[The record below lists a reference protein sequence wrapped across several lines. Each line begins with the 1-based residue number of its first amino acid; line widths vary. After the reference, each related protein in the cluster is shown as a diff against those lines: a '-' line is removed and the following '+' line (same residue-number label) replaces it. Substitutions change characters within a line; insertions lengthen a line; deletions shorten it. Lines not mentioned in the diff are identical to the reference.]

1 MASKQQVKRRHPI
14 FITTRRPIASAPWT
28 VVEMMQMKTPLGS
41 DDRGPRTGLRRM
53 TTALLLGTAL
63 IGVPV
68 GAVLTFDR
76 PAVAQAEAQTS
87 IVPAAPGSFA
97 GLVRQVTPAVVNVS
111 TTEHPSASQQ
121 MADQDEGGQMQR
133 QFPPG
138 SPFDDFFKRFFDEQQ
153 PGRRGPRGGGGGD
166 EGNQVVHGAGSGFII
181 DPAGYIVTNNHVV
194 KDADNITVTL
204 NDGTEI
210 PAKVI
215 GTDEKT
221 DLALL
226 KVDTDKKLTAVEWGD
241 SDAAQVGDWVVAV
254 GNPFGLGGSV
264 TAGIVS
270 ARGRDLQSGPFDD
283 FLQIDAPINRGNSG
297 GPSFDT
303 SGKVIG
309 INSAIYSPSGG
320 SVGIGFAIP
329 SNLAKTVIAQIREH
343 GSVQRGWLGVQI
355 QSVTP
360 EMAEALGL
368 DKAKGALVADVQD
381 DSPALKAGLHQG
393 DVITTYDGKPVNQ
406 LSDLPRLV
414 ADTTAG
420 KTVPVEVLRNGKTET
435 ISVEIAKLPASQEK
449 VASADENGPA
459 VDDQLGLSLSALTPK
474 VRREFSVPDEIEG
487 VLVTGIRDDGPARE
501 TGVGPGDVIV
511 RVGSEAV
518 KTPSEVAK
526 QVKAAKE
533 ADRNAVMLLINHQGD
548 QRFVALKL
556 PKA

>member
-1 MASKQQVKRRHPI
+1 
-14 FITTRRPIASAPWT
+14 
-28 VVEMMQMKTPLGS
+28 MKTPFGS

-53 TTALLLGTAL
+53 TAALLLGTAL

-76 PAVAQAEAQTS
+76 PAVAQNQAEAPTS

-111 TTEHPSASQQ
+111 TTEHPTAAQ
-121 MADQDEGGQMQR
+121 MADEDEDNGGGQMR

-138 SPFDDFFKRFFDEQQ
+138 SPFDQFFKRFFDEQQ
-153 PGRRGPRGGGGGD
+153 QGRRGPRGGGNGGGD
-166 EGNQVVHGAGSGFII
+166 ADQVIHGAGSGFII

-194 KDADNITVTL
+194 KGADNITVTL
-204 NDGTEI
+204 NDGTVI
-210 PAKVI
+210 PAKVV

-226 KVDTDKKLTAVEWGD
+226 KIDTDKKLTTVEWGD

-270 ARGRDLQSGPFDD
+270 ARGRDLHSGPFDD

-329 SNLAKTVIAQIREH
+329 SNLAKTVIAQIRDH

-368 DKAKGALVADVQD
+368 DKARGALVADVQD

-393 DVITTYDGKPVNQ
+393 DVITTYDGKPVAQ

-420 KTVPVEVLRNGKTET
+420 KTVPVEVLRNGKSET
-435 ISVEIAKLPASQEK
+435 VSVEIAKLPASQEK
-449 VASADENGPA
+449 VASAEENGPA
-459 VDDQLGLSLSALTPK
+459 VDDQLGLSLSTLTPK

>member
-1 MASKQQVKRRHPI
+1 
-14 FITTRRPIASAPWT
+14 
-28 VVEMMQMKTPLGS
+28 MQMKTPFGS
-41 DDRGPRTGLRRM
+41 DDRGPRTGLRRF
-53 TTALLLGTAL
+53 TAALLLGTAL

-68 GAVLTFDR
+68 GAILTFDH
-76 PAVAQAEAQTS
+76 PAAAQSQSEAATS
-87 IVPAAPGSFA
+87 LVPSAPGSFA

-111 TTEHPSASQQ
+111 TIEHPQASP
-121 MADQDEGGQMQR
+121 MADRRGGGGENG
-133 QFPPG
+133 FPQG
-138 SPFDDFFKRFFDEQQ
+138 SPFDDFFKKFFDEQQ
-153 PGRRGPRGGGGGD
+153 PGGHGNRGGGDGD
-166 EGNQVVHGAGSGFII
+166 EEIHGAGSGFII
-181 DPAGYIVTNNHVV
+181 DPAGFIVTNNHVV
-194 KDADNITVTL
+194 KDADPGKITVTL

-226 KVDTDKKLTAVEWGD
+226 KIDTDKKLTSVEWGD

-270 ARGRDLQSGPFDD
+270 ARGRDLHSGPFDD

-343 GSVQRGWLGVQI
+343 GSVERGWLGVQI

-360 EMAEALGL
+360 EMADALGL

-381 DSPALKAGLHQG
+381 DSPALKAGVKQG
-393 DVITTYDGKPVNQ
+393 DVILSFDGKPVNQ
-406 LSDLPRLV
+406 LSELPRLV
-414 ADTTAG
+414 ANTEAG
-420 KTVPVEVLRNGKTET
+420 KTVPVELLRDGKTQT
-435 ISVEIAKLPASQEK
+435 VQVDVAKLPNTQQ
-449 VASADENGPA
+449 VASADDSGPS

-474 VRREFSVPDEIEG
+474 VRREYSVPDEVEG
-487 VLVTGIRDDGPARE
+487 VLVTGIREDGPARE
-501 TGVGPGDVIV
+501 IGVGPGDVIV
-511 RVGSEAV
+511 RVGSETV

-526 QVKAAKE
+526 QVKVAKA

-548 QRFVALKL
+548 QRFVAMKL

>member
-1 MASKQQVKRRHPI
+1 
-14 FITTRRPIASAPWT
+14 
-28 VVEMMQMKTPLGS
+28 MMQMKTPFGS

-53 TTALLLGTAL
+53 TAALLLGTAL

-76 PAVAQAEAQTS
+76 PAVAQNQAEAPTS

-111 TTEHPSASQQ
+111 TTEHPSAAQ
-121 MADQDEGGQMQR
+121 MADEDEGGGGGQMR

-138 SPFDDFFKRFFDEQQ
+138 SPFDEFFKRFFDEQQ
-153 PGRRGPRGGGGGD
+153 QGRRGPRGGGGNGGGD
-166 EGNQVVHGAGSGFII
+166 ADQVIHGAGSGFII

-204 NDGTEI
+204 NDGTVI
-210 PAKVI
+210 PAKVV

-226 KVDTDKKLTAVEWGD
+226 KIDTDKKLTTVEWGD

-270 ARGRDLQSGPFDD
+270 ARGRDLHSGPFDD

-329 SNLAKTVIAQIREH
+329 SNLAKTVIAQIRDH

-368 DKAKGALVADVQD
+368 DKARGALVADVQD
-381 DSPALKAGLHQG
+381 DSPALKAGLRQG
-393 DVITTYDGKPVNQ
+393 DVITTYDGKPVGQ

-420 KTVPVEVLRNGKTET
+420 KTVPVEVLRNGKSET
-435 ISVEIAKLPASQEK
+435 VSVEIAKLPASQEK
-449 VASADENGPA
+449 VASAEENGPA

-474 VRREFSVPDEIEG
+474 VRREFSVPDEVEG
-487 VLVTGIRDDGPARE
+487 VLVTGIREDGPARE

-511 RVGSEAV
+511 RVGSESV

-533 ADRNAVMLLINHQGD
+533 ADRNAVMLLINRQGD

>member
-1 MASKQQVKRRHPI
+1 
-14 FITTRRPIASAPWT
+14 
-28 VVEMMQMKTPLGS
+28 MKTPFGS
-41 DDRGPRTGLRRM
+41 DDRGPRPGLRR
-53 TTALLLGTAL
+53 TTAALLLGTAL

-76 PAVAQAEAQTS
+76 PAAAQNQTTEAPTAL
-87 IVPAAPGSFA
+87 VPSAPGSFA
-97 GLVRQVTPAVVNVS
+97 GLVKQVFPAVVNVS
-111 TTEHPSASQQ
+111 TTEHPAASH
-121 MADQDEGGQMQR
+121 MMQR
-133 QFPPG
+133 GDMPFPPG
-138 SPFDDFFKRFFDEQQ
+138 SPFDEFFRRFFDQQQ
-153 PGRRGPRGGGGGD
+153 PGGRGVPRGGDDDGD
-166 EGNQVVHGAGSGFII
+166 SSPVIHGAGSGFII

-194 KDADNITVTL
+194 KDADKITVTL

-210 PAKVI
+210 PAKVV

-241 SDAAQVGDWVVAV
+241 SDAAQVGDWVIAV
-254 GNPFGLGGSV
+254 GNPFGLGGTV

-270 ARGRDLQSGPFDD
+270 ARGRDLHSGPFDD

-297 GPSFDT
+297 GPTFDT

-329 SNLAKTVIAQIREH
+329 SNLAKGVIAQIREH

-355 QSVTP
+355 QAVTP

-368 DKAKGALVADVQD
+368 DKAKGALVADVQE

-393 DVITTYDGKPVNQ
+393 DVILSYDGKPVNQ

-414 ADTTAG
+414 ADTPAG
-420 KTVPVEVLRNGKTET
+420 KTVPIEIQRDGKAQTV
-435 ISVEIAKLPASQEK
+435 SVEIAKLKGTQQ
-449 VASADENGPA
+449 VASAEENGPS

-474 VRREFSVPDEIEG
+474 VRREYGVSDDVEG
-487 VLVTGIRDDGPARE
+487 VLVTGIREDGPARE

-526 QVKAAKE
+526 QVKAAKA
-533 ADRNAVMLLINHQGD
+533 ADRNAVMLLINRQGD

>member
-1 MASKQQVKRRHPI
+1 MH
-14 FITTRRPIASAPWT
+14 
-28 VVEMMQMKTPLGS
+28 MKTPYGS
-41 DDRGPRTGLRRM
+41 NDQGRKPGLRRM
-53 TTALLLGTAL
+53 TAALLLGTAL

-68 GAVLTFDR
+68 GAILTFDR
-76 PAVAQAEAQTS
+76 PAVAQSQNEATTS
-87 IVPAAPGSFA
+87 IVPVAPGSFA

-111 TTEHPSASQQ
+111 TVEHPAASR
-121 MADQDEGGQMQR
+121 MADRDDGGEMQ
-133 QFPPG
+133 QFQGQGQG
-138 SPFDDFFKRFFDEQQ
+138 SPFDQFFKRFFDEQQ
-153 PGRRGPRGGGGGD
+153 PGGRHGQRGGGGGGD
-166 EGNQVVHGAGSGFII
+166 DADQVVHGAGSGFII

-194 KDADNITVTL
+194 KDADADKITVTL

-210 PAKVI
+210 PAKVV

-226 KVDTDKKLTAVEWGD
+226 KIDTDKKLTSVEWGD

-270 ARGRDLQSGPFDD
+270 ARGRDLHSGPFDD

-329 SNLAKTVIAQIREH
+329 SNLAKTVIAQIRDH

-355 QSVTP
+355 QAVTP
-360 EMAEALGL
+360 EMADALGL

-381 DSPALKAGLHQG
+381 DSPALKAGLKQG
-393 DVITTYDGKPVNQ
+393 DVILTFDGKPVNQ
-406 LSDLPRLV
+406 LSELPRLV
-414 ADTTAG
+414 ADTAAG
-420 KTVPVEVLRNGKTET
+420 KTVPVEVLRNGKSET
-435 ISVEIAKLPASQEK
+435 VQVDIAKLPNSQQQ
-449 VASADENGPA
+449 VASAEDNGPA

-487 VLVTGIRDDGPARE
+487 VLVTGIREDGPARE

-511 RVGSEAV
+511 RVGSETV

-526 QVKAAKE
+526 QVKVAKA
-533 ADRNAVMLLINHQGD
+533 ADRSAVMLLINHQGD